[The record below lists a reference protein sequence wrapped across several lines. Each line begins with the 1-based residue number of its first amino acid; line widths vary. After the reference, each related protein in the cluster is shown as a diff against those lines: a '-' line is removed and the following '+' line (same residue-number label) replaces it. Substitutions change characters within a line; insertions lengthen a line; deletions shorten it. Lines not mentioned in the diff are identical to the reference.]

1 MGKQRAI
8 FTTLLFPP
16 SAPSQGTPHTSLL
29 TKAARCRRLSHH
41 LSLGQ
46 LTAGWVAGRGQE
58 AVPGLQVVSLRLEKC
73 TEDPRAQRAGPSP
86 QWGAAVSPAPLG
98 GLATH
103 PDPRA
108 AQKKPLKGRSG
119 LGGRP
124 HTPRVCNAGT
134 WRPKKKKKKAAR
146 SLAGFTV
153 FEIPSSQL
161 PADPQA
167 GCSQGQPT
175 LVLPLLLS
183 TLPPDR
189 SPRSGII
196 PWSRWGNRG
205 LENSSGFLGYTA
217 GNWQSLSL
225 NLDLCGSQLPGP
237 AALTPRD

>member
-1 MGKQRAI
+1 ME
-8 FTTLLFPP
+8 T
-16 SAPSQGTPHTSLL
+16 
-29 TKAARCRRLSHH
+29 
-41 LSLGQ
+41 
-46 LTAGWVAGRGQE
+46 
-58 AVPGLQVVSLRLEKC
+58 
-73 TEDPRAQRAGPSP
+73 
-86 QWGAAVSPAPLG
+86 
-98 GLATH
+98 
-103 PDPRA
+103 
-108 AQKKPLKGRSG
+108 
-119 LGGRP
+119 
-124 HTPRVCNAGT
+124 
-134 WRPKKKKKKAAR
+134 KKKKAAR